1 MYYHTRTYKER
12 TITFLRGREGGL
24 NNFQFPCTAKTAKKI
39 VQGESWGKIERVVC
53 TIHVLCSTLKRFL
66 HKLLLSKNIYTSCP
80 TYRWKKHFMPPK
92 NTDPSDSLKKLMVPP
107 LKVISKDNPAS
118 RQRRRYNDN
127 FATFQREHFD
137 REMGPHQTE
146 TNLVDVLM

>member
-1 MYYHTRTYKER
+1 MR
-12 TITFLRGREGGL
+12 
-24 NNFQFPCTAKTAKKI
+24 KKI
-39 VQGESWGKIERVVC
+39 ESGLHYSCPVFNFKKIPAQAVAQQ
-53 TIHVLCSTLKRFL
+53 
-66 HKLLLSKNIYTSCP
+66 IYIYILCP